1 MGRKG
6 KKTMFPLLERISGG
20 RAEFAER
27 ALSLPAFLEE
37 EIQTD
42 GGPFT
47 FEGREP
53 LREVVAHL
61 DEILR
66 LGLPERTVSVL
77 KGTQIGMT
85 TIAVGLA
92 LYCAAVRRLNVGYFL
107 PDQDFANRFDDTRVR
122 PAIRDRRLART
133 LRDGAYKGAAPK
145 GLKEFPGRDGSRF
158 LYILGLRDMGN
169 AISLPLDVLIRDEVD
184 DLPPE
189 NLKWSNDRLDASRLG
204 LTVNLAMGRTP
215 GQGIHEMYARGER
228 RVWRVG
234 CAACGR
240 ETVLEEEWPGILR
253 AEDATAEEDKTAEKV
268 KTAHVLACPGCRGAL
283 ARSAGRWAPQ
293 SPEAGARSY
302 RISQLAVGA
311 IRLERIAAKWED
323 ARGLGDQAKF
333 RCSCLGMPDAGEMQ
347 PIGAGLLRRLREAA
361 PYAMEEPEEAEE
373 AGGLRAAAARKG
385 AAAQAGSAV

>member
-1 MGRKG
+1 
-6 KKTMFPLLERISGG
+6 MFPFLERISGG

-27 ALSLPAFLEE
+27 TLSLPAFLEG
-37 EIQTD
+37 EILTD

-122 PAIRDRRLART
+122 PAIRSRRLARS
-133 LRDGAYKGAAPK
+133 LRDGAYKGASPK

-215 GQGIHEMYARGER
+215 GQGIHEMYERGER

-253 AEDATAEEDKTAEKV
+253 AEGAEEEEKG
-268 KTAHVLACPGCRGAL
+268 KKGRLLACPGCGGSL

-293 SPEAGARSY
+293 SPGAGARSY
-302 RISQLAVGA
+302 RVSQLAVGA
-311 IRLERIAAKWED
+311 IRLERIAAKWEE
-323 ARGLGDQAKF
+323 ARGPGDQAKF

-347 PIGAGLLRRLREAA
+347 PVGAGLLRRLREAA
-361 PYAMEEPEEAEE
+361 PYAMAFVPSSGRGEEAEE
-373 AGGLRAAAARKG
+373 AGGLRAAAARAG
-385 AAAQAGSAV
+385 SAPQAGSAG